1 MCFWTILAFLVI
13 LLSIGKLIVYPKPLK
28 TFLRRQKL
36 GIMRKIPLG
45 PAQSVVTLR
54 IRNFPN
60 KTPKNLVKK
69 DKNTT
74 FSLNKKLVHGT
85 PGTPES
91 SLQPQNQYPSR
102 EPRGPVEFSTPTQPL
117 PLPQGPH
124 STVYQLAQ
132 VVYLLLLFG
141 EFSKTCEFSTLFSL

>member
-69 DKNTT
+69 DK
-74 FSLNKKLVHGT
+74 K
-85 PGTPES
+85 
-91 SLQPQNQYPSR
+91 
-102 EPRGPVEFSTPTQPL
+102 
-117 PLPQGPH
+117 
-124 STVYQLAQ
+124 QLSA
-132 VVYLLLLFG
+132 
-141 EFSKTCEFSTLFSL
+141 